1 MFLDRFDALM
11 SKKLKKN
18 ILIHFQAKN
27 TLKNN
32 HYYNAKH
39 YQIQLQSF
47 AFPIFYVNAI
57 YWNYIN

>member
-39 YQIQLQSF
+39 YQRQLQSF

-57 YWNYIN
+57 